1 MKEKLA
7 LYLVATVK
15 RIGALWVGFLL
26 SMIPVYILR
35 GNIHDFDTLAVAER
49 CTTTAIVLLVSA
61 VLLFFL
67 YRRDDHAA
75 KMNTKEAL
83 LLVLIPTLIHFV
95 FCFITAFTKNLIVIS
110 TGMGCY
116 YFVHL
121 LEPEANGVAELSA
134 GGQVI
139 AAAVVPLLP
148 AVGVY
153 FGCLSARKK
162 REKEVSE
169 LHHEGELRQK
179 RP

>member
-1 MKEKLA
+1 MKEKIS

-15 RIGALWVGFLL
+15 RIGALWVGFLI

-35 GNIHDFDTLAVAER
+35 GNIHDLDTLAVAER
-49 CTTTAIVLLVSA
+49 CTTTAIVLLISA

-75 KMNTKEAL
+75 KLNTKETL

-110 TGMGCY
+110 TGMGY

-121 LEPEANGVAELSA
+121 LEPEASSVAELSA
-134 GGQVI
+134 GVQI
-139 AAAVVPLLP
+139 LAAAVVPILP
-148 AVGVY
+148 AVGVF

-169 LHHEGELRQK
+169 LKREGELR
-179 RP
+179 R

>member
-1 MKEKLA
+1 MKEKLS

-15 RIGALWVGFLL
+15 RIGALWVGFLVSL
-26 SMIPVYILR
+26 IPLYILR
-35 GNIHDFDTLAVAER
+35 GSIHDPDTLAMVER
-49 CTTTAIVLLVSA
+49 STTTAIVLLTSA

-75 KMNTKEAL
+75 KLNSKEAL

-110 TGMGCY
+110 TGMGY

-121 LEPEANGVAELSA
+121 LEPEADSVAELST
-134 GGQVI
+134 GVQMI

-162 REKEVSE
+162 REKEVTE
-169 LHHEGELRQK
+169 LKREGEMRK
-179 RP
+179 

>member
-1 MKEKLA
+1 MKEKIS

-15 RIGALWVGFLL
+15 RIGALWVGFLV
-26 SMIPVYILR
+26 SMIPMYILR
-35 GNIHDFDTLAVAER
+35 GNIHDLDTLAVAER

-75 KMNTKEAL
+75 KLDSKETL

-110 TGMGCY
+110 TGMGY

-121 LEPEANGVAELSA
+121 LEPEADGVAELSA
-134 GGQVI
+134 RVQI
-139 AAAVVPLLP
+139 LAAAVVPILP
-148 AVGVY
+148 AVGVF

-162 REKEVSE
+162 REKEVTE
-169 LHHEGELRQK
+169 LHREGEIRQK
-179 RP
+179 RQ

>member
-1 MKEKLA
+1 MKEKLS

-15 RIGALWVGFLL
+15 RIGALWVGFLV

-35 GNIHDFDTLAVAER
+35 GSIHDLDTLAVAER

-61 VLLFFL
+61 MLLFLL

-110 TGMGCY
+110 TGMGY

-121 LEPEANGVAELSA
+121 LEPEADGVAELSA
-134 GGQVI
+134 GVRAF

-169 LHHEGELRQK
+169 LHQEGELRQK

>member
-1 MKEKLA
+1 MKEKLS

-15 RIGALWVGFLL
+15 RIGALWVGFLV

-35 GNIHDFDTLAVAER
+35 GNIHDLDTLVAVER
-49 CTTTAIVLLVSA
+49 STTSAIVLLTSA

-75 KMNTKEAL
+75 KMNTKESL

-110 TGMGCY
+110 TGMGY

-121 LEPEANGVAELSA
+121 LEPGADSVAELSA
-134 GGQVI
+134 GVQI
-139 AAAVVPLLP
+139 LAAVVVPLLP

-153 FGCLSARKK
+153 LGCLSARKK
-162 REKEVSE
+162 RQKESDA
-169 LHHEGELRQK
+169 LKREGELRK
-179 RP
+179 

>member
-1 MKEKLA
+1 MKEKIS
-7 LYLVATVK
+7 LYLVATIK
-15 RIGALWVGFLL
+15 RIGALWVGFLV

-35 GNIHDFDTLAVAER
+35 GNIHDLDTLAMVER
-49 CTTTAIVLLVSA
+49 STTTVIVLLTSA

-75 KMNTKEAL
+75 KLNSKEAL

-110 TGMGCY
+110 TGMGY

-121 LEPEANGVAELSA
+121 LEPEADGVAELSA
-134 GGQVI
+134 GVQI
-139 AAAVVPLLP
+139 LAAAVVPILP
-148 AVGVY
+148 AVGVF

-162 REKEVSE
+162 REKEVTE
-169 LHHEGELRQK
+169 LHREGEIRQK
-179 RP
+179 RQ

>member
-1 MKEKLA
+1 MKEKIS

-15 RIGALWVGFLL
+15 RIGALWVGFLV

-35 GNIHDFDTLAVAER
+35 GNIHDLDTLAVAER
-49 CTTTAIVLLVSA
+49 CTTTAIVLLISA

-75 KMNTKEAL
+75 KLNSKEAL

-110 TGMGCY
+110 TGMGY
-116 YFVHL
+116 YFIHL
-121 LEPEANGVAELSA
+121 LEPEADGVAELSA
-134 GGQVI
+134 GVQI
-139 AAAVVPLLP
+139 LAAVIVPILP
-148 AVGVY
+148 AVGVF

-162 REKEVSE
+162 RNREVAE
-169 LHHEGELRQK
+169 LKREGEMK
-179 RP
+179 R

>member
-15 RIGALWVGFLL
+15 RIGALWVGFLV
-26 SMIPVYILR
+26 SMIPMYILR
-35 GNIHDFDTLAVAER
+35 GNIHDLDTLAMVER
-49 CTTTAIVLLVSA
+49 STTTVIVLLTSA

-75 KMNTKEAL
+75 KLDSKETL

-110 TGMGCY
+110 TGMGY

-121 LEPEANGVAELSA
+121 LEPEADGVAELSA
-134 GGQVI
+134 GVQI
-139 AAAVVPLLP
+139 IAAVVVPILP
-148 AVGVY
+148 AIGVY

-162 REKEVSE
+162 RNRDVSE
-169 LHHEGELRQK
+169 LKREGELK
-179 RP
+179 R

>member
-15 RIGALWVGFLL
+15 RIGALWVGFLV
-26 SMIPVYILR
+26 SMIPMYILR
-35 GNIHDFDTLAVAER
+35 GNIHDLDTLAMVER
-49 CTTTAIVLLVSA
+49 STTTVIVLLTSA

-75 KMNTKEAL
+75 KLDSKETL

-110 TGMGCY
+110 TGMGY

-121 LEPEANGVAELSA
+121 LEPEADGVAELSA
-134 GGQVI
+134 GVQI
-139 AAAVVPLLP
+139 IAAVVVPILP
-148 AVGVY
+148 AIGVY

>member
-1 MKEKLA
+1 MKEKIS

-15 RIGALWVGFLL
+15 RIGALWVGFLV
-26 SMIPVYILR
+26 SFIPLYILR
-35 GNIHDFDTLAVAER
+35 GNIHDLDTLAVVER
-49 CTTTAIVLLVSA
+49 SSTTAIVLFTSA

-75 KMNTKEAL
+75 KLNSKEAL

-110 TGMGCY
+110 TGMGY

-121 LEPEANGVAELSA
+121 LEPEADGVAELSA
-134 GGQVI
+134 RVKI
-139 AAAVVPLLP
+139 LAATVVPILP
-148 AVGVY
+148 AVGVF

-162 REKEVSE
+162 RQKEVAE
-169 LHHEGELRQK
+169 LHREGERGQ
-179 RP
+179 R

>member
-15 RIGALWVGFLL
+15 RIGALWVGFLV
-26 SMIPVYILR
+26 SMIPMSILR
-35 GNIHDFDTLAVAER
+35 GNIHDLDTLAMVER
-49 CTTTAIVLLVSA
+49 STTTVIVLLTSA

-75 KMNTKEAL
+75 KLDSKETL

-110 TGMGCY
+110 TGMGY

-121 LEPEANGVAELSA
+121 LEPEADGVAELSA
-134 GGQVI
+134 GVQI
-139 AAAVVPLLP
+139 IAAVVVPILP
-148 AVGVY
+148 AIGVY

>member
-1 MKEKLA
+1 MKEKLS

-15 RIGALWVGFLL
+15 RIGALWVGFLV

-35 GNIHDFDTLAVAER
+35 GNIHDLDTLAVAEH
-49 CTTTAIVLLVSA
+49 CTTTAIVLLISA
-61 VLLFFL
+61 VFLFFL

-75 KMNTKEAL
+75 KMNTKEVL

-95 FCFITAFTKNLIVIS
+95 FCFITAFTQNLIVLS
-110 TGMGCY
+110 TGMGY

-121 LEPEANGVAELSA
+121 LEPEADGVAELSA
-134 GGQVI
+134 GVQII

-148 AVGVY
+148 AIGVY

-162 REKEVSE
+162 RQKETND
-169 LHHEGELRQK
+169 LHRENLKQRH
-179 RP
+179 

>member
-15 RIGALWVGFLL
+15 RIGALWVGFPV

-35 GNIHDFDTLAVAER
+35 GNSHDLDTLAVAER
-49 CTTTAIVLLVSA
+49 CTTTAIVLFVSA

-75 KMNTKEAL
+75 RMNTKEAL
-83 LLVLIPTLIHFV
+83 LPVLIPTLIHFV

-110 TGMGCY
+110 TGMGY

-121 LEPEANGVAELSA
+121 LEPEADGVAELSA
-134 GGQVI
+134 GVQI
-139 AAAVVPLLP
+139 IAAVVVPILP
-148 AVGVY
+148 AIGVY

-162 REKEVSE
+162 RNRDGSE
-169 LHHEGELRQK
+169 LKREGELK
-179 RP
+179 R

>member
-1 MKEKLA
+1 MKEKIS

-15 RIGALWVGFLL
+15 RIGALWVGFLV
-26 SMIPVYILR
+26 SMIPMYILR
-35 GNIHDFDTLAVAER
+35 GNIHDLDTLAVAER

-75 KMNTKEAL
+75 KLDSKETL

-110 TGMGCY
+110 TGMGY

-121 LEPEANGVAELSA
+121 LEPEADGVAELSA
-134 GGQVI
+134 GVQI
-139 AAAVVPLLP
+139 IAAVVVPILP
-148 AVGVY
+148 AIGVY

-179 RP
+179 HP

>member
-1 MKEKLA
+1 MKEKIS

-15 RIGALWVGFLL
+15 RIGALWVGFLV
-26 SMIPVYILR
+26 SMISVYILR
-35 GNIHDFDTLAVAER
+35 GNIHDLDTLAVAER
-49 CTTTAIVLLVSA
+49 CTTTAIVLLISA

-75 KMNTKEAL
+75 KLDSKETL

-110 TGMGCY
+110 TGMGY

-121 LEPEANGVAELSA
+121 LEPEASSVTELSA
-134 GGQVI
+134 GVQI
-139 AAAVVPLLP
+139 LAAVIVPILP
-148 AVGVY
+148 AVGVF

-162 REKEVSE
+162 REKEVTE
-169 LHHEGELRQK
+169 LHREGEIRQK
-179 RP
+179 RQ